1 MKWQRETIN
10 KLIEEAFME
19 ADQKGIKVL
28 SLGLL
33 NQASQSICLKSL
45 IILILTLSMRK
56 VHDILLTGNFVAS
69 SAKFYVSYHKIV
81 IMEKKI

>member
-10 KLIEEAFME
+10 KLIEEAIME

-33 NQASQSICLKSL
+33 NQVSQNI
-45 IILILTLSMRK
+45 
-56 VHDILLTGNFVAS
+56 
-69 SAKFYVSYHKIV
+69 
-81 IMEKKI
+81 